1 MKTLIL
7 FSYVVGALFTYGYAK
22 YYRDRT
28 NQNTWVD
35 VSISLVFAMLSWVG
49 LLLLKLIKEHTVNGS
64 RNISKPPKFL

>member
-1 MKTLIL
+1 MNTLLL
-7 FSYVVGALFTYGYAK
+7 FSYIVGTIFAYGYAK

-35 VSISLVFAMLSWVG
+35 VSLSFIFALLSWGG